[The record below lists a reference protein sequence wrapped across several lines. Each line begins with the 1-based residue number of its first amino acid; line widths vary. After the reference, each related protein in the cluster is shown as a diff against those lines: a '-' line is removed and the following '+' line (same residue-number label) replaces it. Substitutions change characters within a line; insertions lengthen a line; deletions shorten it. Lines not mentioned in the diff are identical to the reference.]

1 MQLFLYNDKDQ
12 VLIDSMP
19 VTTDLQKIFDW
30 LEKNGIL
37 NRYKSVMIAEKCEVV
52 HEDGESCLEWS

>member
-1 MQLFLYNDKDQ
+1 MNIFLYNDKDQ
-12 VLIDSMP
+12 VLISSMP

-52 HEDGESCLEWS
+52 YNDGESCLEWS